1 MVILGI
7 DPGLASTGFGAIA
20 CSPVALAMER
30 CGSIRT
36 SPADQMTG
44 RLYQIHQDL
53 AGILKSVRPDVV
65 AVENVFSLARYPRA
79 AIMLGAVMGVIHL
92 TVFQHHT
99 RLIEVMPKE
108 VKNALAASG
117 SATKI
122 QIRNATSRILRIEGR
137 TSFHAADALAI
148 ALTVFYR
155 NYRGKD
161 DILSGRKAEKGL
173 RR

>member
-7 DPGLASTGFGAIA
+7 DPGLASTGYGAIA
-20 CSPVALAMER
+20 CSSAIPSLQR
-30 CGSIRT
+30 CGAIKT
-36 SPADQMTG
+36 SPSDQIPR
-44 RLYQIHQDL
+44 RLFQIHDDL
-53 AGILKSVRPDVV
+53 SRILEALRPDIV
-65 AVENVFSLARYPRA
+65 AVENVFSMARYPRA
-79 AIMLGAVMGVIHL
+79 AIMLGAVVGVVHL
-92 TVFQHHT
+92 TVFKHHA

-122 QIRNATSRILRIEGR
+122 QIRHATSKILRIEGLK
-137 TSFHAADALAI
+137 SFHAADALAI

-155 NYRGKD
+155 NYRGNH
-161 DILSGRKAEKGL
+161 DIVSGRKAEKDL